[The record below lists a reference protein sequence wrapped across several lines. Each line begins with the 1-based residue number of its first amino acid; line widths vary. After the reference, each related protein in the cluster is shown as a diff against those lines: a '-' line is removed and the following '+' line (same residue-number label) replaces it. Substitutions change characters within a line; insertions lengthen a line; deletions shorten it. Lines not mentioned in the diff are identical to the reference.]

1 MLNKSMEELK
11 EKYRSEIDSIMAH
24 FDCVISFMNAQ
35 TVVKVL
41 QADKEL
47 LDNAFHKKMCVDLI
61 KIIQGKINDNKAFI
75 FDKEQDGIDN
85 EEFRTSLVN
94 VLEILL
100 ANNAKLFKKP
110 TSDTNFLR
118 QRVDTMQ
125 TIEQLLYIL

>member
-1 MLNKSMEELK
+1 MLNKTMEELR
-11 EKYRSEIDSIMAH
+11 EKYKREINSIMSH

-41 QADKEL
+41 QEDKEL
-47 LDNAFHKKMCVDLI
+47 LDNAFHKKMCADLI
-61 KIIQGKINDNKAFI
+61 KIIQGKINDNKAFV
-75 FDKEQDGIDN
+75 FNKQQDGITN
-85 EEFRTSLVN
+85 EEFRETLVN

-100 ANNAKLFKKP
+100 ANNTELFKKP
-110 TSDTNFLR
+110 THDTDFLR